1 MSEKYLIF
9 GATGSVGS
17 SLAEQLKNSGND
29 IHLVA
34 RNESEVKTIAEKLG
48 CSYTV
53 ADVLEDGFIEKVKS
67 DINDIK
73 GIAYCVGSIDL
84 KPLRMVTEADMN
96 KCMKL
101 NLYSAI
107 EAIKGFQESLKKNKG
122 SVVLFS
128 TVAAQRGFTNHT
140 IIASA
145 KAAVEGLTVTLAAEF
160 APNIRVNCIAPS
172 LSKSKIAEPML
183 KNPAIAEGIAKAHPL
198 KRLGEG
204 KDSAALAKFLITEE
218 SSWVT
223 GQVIAV
229 AVALGAQD
237 LFKNLISGILVL
249 VEKRFKIGDWILVEG
264 IIEGIVEKI
273 GFRSTVLRKFD
284 KSLAIIPNFQFAEN
298 AVINISETTN
308 WRIDWAITLQYDTTV
323 DQLKKIRNE
332 IEDHINK
339 NDDFDKAVGVAVRV
353 EKFSDSS
360 IDMRVRCFTT
370 SNSFSTWLEVKEKL
384 AIEIKQIVEGNKAA
398 FAFPSQSIYIE
409 KK

>member
-34 RNESEVKTIAEKLG
+34 RNESEVKAIAEKLG

-67 DINDIK
+67 DINEIK
-73 GIAYCVGSIDL
+73 GVAYCVGSIDL

-160 APNIRVNCIAPS
+160 APHIRVNCIAPS

-204 KDSAALAKFLITEE
+204 KDSAALAKFLITED
-218 SSWVT
+218 SSWIT

-229 AVALGAQD
+229 DG
-237 LFKNLISGILVL
+237 G
-249 VEKRFKIGDWILVEG
+249 
-264 IIEGIVEKI
+264 
-273 GFRSTVLRKFD
+273 RS
-284 KSLAIIPNFQFAEN
+284 
-298 AVINISETTN
+298 
-308 WRIDWAITLQYDTTV
+308 
-323 DQLKKIRNE
+323 
-332 IEDHINK
+332 
-339 NDDFDKAVGVAVRV
+339 
-353 EKFSDSS
+353 
-360 IDMRVRCFTT
+360 
-370 SNSFSTWLEVKEKL
+370 KL
-384 AIEIKQIVEGNKAA
+384 
-398 FAFPSQSIYIE
+398 S
-409 KK
+409 

>member
-34 RNESEVKTIAEKLG
+34 RNENEVKAIAEKLG

-67 DINDIK
+67 DISDIK

-204 KDSAALAKFLITEE
+204 KDSAALAKFLITED

-229 AVALGAQD
+229 DG
-237 LFKNLISGILVL
+237 G
-249 VEKRFKIGDWILVEG
+249 
-264 IIEGIVEKI
+264 
-273 GFRSTVLRKFD
+273 RS
-284 KSLAIIPNFQFAEN
+284 
-298 AVINISETTN
+298 
-308 WRIDWAITLQYDTTV
+308 
-323 DQLKKIRNE
+323 
-332 IEDHINK
+332 
-339 NDDFDKAVGVAVRV
+339 
-353 EKFSDSS
+353 
-360 IDMRVRCFTT
+360 
-370 SNSFSTWLEVKEKL
+370 KL
-384 AIEIKQIVEGNKAA
+384 
-398 FAFPSQSIYIE
+398 S
-409 KK
+409 

>member
-17 SLAEQLKNSGND
+17 SLAEQLKNSGNG

-34 RNESEVKTIAEKLG
+34 RNEDEVKVIADKLG

-53 ADVLEDGFIEKVKS
+53 ADVLEDRFIEKVKS
-67 DINDIK
+67 DINEIK

-107 EAIKGFQESLKKNKG
+107 EAIKGYQESLKKNKG
-122 SVVLFS
+122 SIVLFS

-218 SSWVT
+218 SSWIT
-223 GQVIAV
+223 GQIIAV
-229 AVALGAQD
+229 DG
-237 LFKNLISGILVL
+237 G
-249 VEKRFKIGDWILVEG
+249 
-264 IIEGIVEKI
+264 
-273 GFRSTVLRKFD
+273 RS
-284 KSLAIIPNFQFAEN
+284 
-298 AVINISETTN
+298 
-308 WRIDWAITLQYDTTV
+308 
-323 DQLKKIRNE
+323 
-332 IEDHINK
+332 
-339 NDDFDKAVGVAVRV
+339 
-353 EKFSDSS
+353 
-360 IDMRVRCFTT
+360 
-370 SNSFSTWLEVKEKL
+370 KL
-384 AIEIKQIVEGNKAA
+384 
-398 FAFPSQSIYIE
+398 S
-409 KK
+409 

>member
-29 IHLVA
+29 VHLVA
-34 RNESEVKTIAEKLG
+34 RNESEAKVIAEKLG

-53 ADVLEDGFIEKVKS
+53 ADVLENGFIEKVKS

-73 GIAYCVGSIDL
+73 GVAYCVGSIDL

-160 APNIRVNCIAPS
+160 APHIRVNCIAPS

-218 SSWVT
+218 SSWIT
-223 GQVIAV
+223 GQIIAV
-229 AVALGAQD
+229 DG
-237 LFKNLISGILVL
+237 G
-249 VEKRFKIGDWILVEG
+249 
-264 IIEGIVEKI
+264 
-273 GFRSTVLRKFD
+273 RS
-284 KSLAIIPNFQFAEN
+284 
-298 AVINISETTN
+298 
-308 WRIDWAITLQYDTTV
+308 
-323 DQLKKIRNE
+323 
-332 IEDHINK
+332 
-339 NDDFDKAVGVAVRV
+339 
-353 EKFSDSS
+353 
-360 IDMRVRCFTT
+360 
-370 SNSFSTWLEVKEKL
+370 KL
-384 AIEIKQIVEGNKAA
+384 
-398 FAFPSQSIYIE
+398 S
-409 KK
+409 

>member
-34 RNESEVKTIAEKLG
+34 RNESEIKAIAEKLG

-53 ADVLEDGFIEKVKS
+53 ADVLEDGFIEKVKL

-73 GIAYCVGSIDL
+73 GVAYCVGSIDL

-218 SSWVT
+218 SSWIT
-223 GQVIAV
+223 GQIIAV
-229 AVALGAQD
+229 DG
-237 LFKNLISGILVL
+237 G
-249 VEKRFKIGDWILVEG
+249 
-264 IIEGIVEKI
+264 
-273 GFRSTVLRKFD
+273 RS
-284 KSLAIIPNFQFAEN
+284 
-298 AVINISETTN
+298 
-308 WRIDWAITLQYDTTV
+308 
-323 DQLKKIRNE
+323 
-332 IEDHINK
+332 
-339 NDDFDKAVGVAVRV
+339 
-353 EKFSDSS
+353 
-360 IDMRVRCFTT
+360 
-370 SNSFSTWLEVKEKL
+370 KL
-384 AIEIKQIVEGNKAA
+384 
-398 FAFPSQSIYIE
+398 S
-409 KK
+409 

>member
-29 IHLVA
+29 VHLVA
-34 RNESEVKTIAEKLG
+34 RNENEVKSIAENLG

-67 DINDIK
+67 DVNEIK

-84 KPLRMVTEADMN
+84 KPLRMVTEEDMN

-107 EAIKGFQESLKKNKG
+107 EVIKGFQESLKKNKG

-160 APNIRVNCIAPS
+160 APHIRVNCIAPS

-183 KNPAIAEGIAKAHPL
+183 KNPVIAEGIAKAHPL

-218 SSWVT
+218 SSWIT
-223 GQVIAV
+223 GQIIAV
-229 AVALGAQD
+229 DG
-237 LFKNLISGILVL
+237 G
-249 VEKRFKIGDWILVEG
+249 
-264 IIEGIVEKI
+264 
-273 GFRSTVLRKFD
+273 RS
-284 KSLAIIPNFQFAEN
+284 
-298 AVINISETTN
+298 
-308 WRIDWAITLQYDTTV
+308 
-323 DQLKKIRNE
+323 
-332 IEDHINK
+332 
-339 NDDFDKAVGVAVRV
+339 
-353 EKFSDSS
+353 
-360 IDMRVRCFTT
+360 
-370 SNSFSTWLEVKEKL
+370 KL
-384 AIEIKQIVEGNKAA
+384 
-398 FAFPSQSIYIE
+398 S
-409 KK
+409 

>member
-34 RNESEVKTIAEKLG
+34 RNESEVRAIAEKLG

-107 EAIKGFQESLKKNKG
+107 EAIKGFQESLKKNRG

-140 IIASA
+140 IIAST

-183 KNPAIAEGIAKAHPL
+183 KNSAIAEGIAKAHPL

-204 KDSAALAKFLITEE
+204 KDSAALAKFLITED

-223 GQVIAV
+223 GQIIAV
-229 AVALGAQD
+229 DG
-237 LFKNLISGILVL
+237 G
-249 VEKRFKIGDWILVEG
+249 
-264 IIEGIVEKI
+264 
-273 GFRSTVLRKFD
+273 RS
-284 KSLAIIPNFQFAEN
+284 
-298 AVINISETTN
+298 
-308 WRIDWAITLQYDTTV
+308 
-323 DQLKKIRNE
+323 
-332 IEDHINK
+332 
-339 NDDFDKAVGVAVRV
+339 
-353 EKFSDSS
+353 
-360 IDMRVRCFTT
+360 
-370 SNSFSTWLEVKEKL
+370 KL
-384 AIEIKQIVEGNKAA
+384 
-398 FAFPSQSIYIE
+398 S
-409 KK
+409 

>member
-17 SLAEQLKNSGND
+17 SLADQLKSSGND

-34 RNESEVKTIAEKLG
+34 RNEGEVKVIAEKLG

-67 DINDIK
+67 DMNDIK
-73 GIAYCVGSIDL
+73 GVAYCVGSIDL

-101 NLYSAI
+101 NLYSAV
-107 EAIKGFQESLKKNKG
+107 EAIKGFQESLKKNRG

-128 TVAAQRGFTNHT
+128 TVAAQRGFTNHA

-145 KAAVEGLTVTLAAEF
+145 KAAIEGLTVTLAAEF

-183 KNPAIAEGIAKAHPL
+183 KNATIAEGIAKAHPL

-229 AVALGAQD
+229 DG
-237 LFKNLISGILVL
+237 G
-249 VEKRFKIGDWILVEG
+249 
-264 IIEGIVEKI
+264 
-273 GFRSTVLRKFD
+273 RS
-284 KSLAIIPNFQFAEN
+284 
-298 AVINISETTN
+298 
-308 WRIDWAITLQYDTTV
+308 
-323 DQLKKIRNE
+323 
-332 IEDHINK
+332 
-339 NDDFDKAVGVAVRV
+339 
-353 EKFSDSS
+353 
-360 IDMRVRCFTT
+360 
-370 SNSFSTWLEVKEKL
+370 KL
-384 AIEIKQIVEGNKAA
+384 
-398 FAFPSQSIYIE
+398 S
-409 KK
+409 